1 MACIG
6 YKPSTI
12 MYDGQILTRQDLL
25 NQRTYIMAQQKRSLK
40 AMTNLK
46 TETASPERILSQLYD
61 HQGASNINILQTS
74 SPYD

>member
-25 NQRTYIMAQQKRSLK
+25 NQRTYIIAQQKRSLK

-46 TETASPERILSQLYD
+46 TETASPERILS
-61 HQGASNINILQTS
+61 
-74 SPYD
+74 